1 MLYCYSPSVDA
12 PSTGPQPQ
20 VHEHVAPLQAEVG
33 QEFLDKLA
41 SGSKKNKAPTT
52 DAGSSQAPPAKRPRT
67 EILGGKEVGKRRYK
81 GKTMPVSSG

>member
-1 MLYCYSPSVDA
+1 
-12 PSTGPQPQ
+12 
-20 VHEHVAPLQAEVG
+20 VAPLQAEVG

-41 SGSKKNKAPTT
+41 SGSKKNKAPAP

-81 GKTMPVSSG
+81 KKTMPVSSG